1 MIIQKGF
8 YHNIILIICICLS
21 IFIKFEVTADA
32 KSATFRA
39 SAGIILINASGQV
52 LALER
57 CDIPGAWQMPQGG
70 IDEGEDILAATKREL
85 YEETRIDFDSK
96 IQLLNQ
102 HPDWLAYQLPKPS
115 KKHGLGQVQKW
126 TLFLFKG
133 EDADIDLEAATPKEF
148 CAYKWTTLRELSNES
163 VWFRKG
169 IYKQLA
175 NYFSKYLAE

>member
-39 SAGIILINASGQV
+39 SAGFILINASGQV

-57 CDIPGAWQMPQGG
+57 C
-70 IDEGEDILAATKREL
+70 
-85 YEETRIDFDSK
+85 
-96 IQLLNQ
+96 
-102 HPDWLAYQLPKPS
+102 QLPKPS

-148 CAYKWTTLRELSNES
+148 CAYKWTTLRELSNEA